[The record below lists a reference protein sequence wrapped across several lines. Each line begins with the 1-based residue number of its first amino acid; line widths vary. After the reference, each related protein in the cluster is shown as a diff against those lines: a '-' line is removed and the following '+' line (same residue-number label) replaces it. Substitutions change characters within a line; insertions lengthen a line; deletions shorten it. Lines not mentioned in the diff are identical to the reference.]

1 MTRHPAISPARP
13 SPTQATSNDLLGEHF
28 VSRSS
33 RARLALAAPALVVAA
48 SLLAG
53 CGALAD
59 GRLSSTEV
67 IVNGSSTVAPLAG
80 SAADLMRVQHPDV
93 QVSVAASGTGGG
105 IAKFCAGEIDVA
117 TASRHIKDEEIEA
130 CKANGI
136 EFVELE
142 VANDAITVILNPEND
157 WAQCL
162 TVEELATI
170 WAPESERVI
179 TSWAQVRD
187 GFPDIPLEL
196 YGAGTDSGTFDYF
209 TDVINGDEG
218 ASRTDYQPTEDDNV
232 TVTGVSGSLGALGY
246 LGFSYYEESADRIKS
261 VAIDN
266 GEGCI
271 EPKLE
276 TAQDGSY
283 APLSR
288 PLFIYV
294 SVAAYRGNP
303 NVRTYVDFFVRND
316 DAITRRALFVP
327 LSPAQR
333 QVAESTLA
341 ALIAGGES

>member
-1 MTRHPAISPARP
+1 M
-13 SPTQATSNDLLGEHF
+13 
-28 VSRSS
+28 SRTT
-33 RARLALAAPALVVAA
+33 RARRALAAPALVLAA

-80 SAADLMRVQHPDV
+80 AAADLMRREHPDV

-117 TASRHIKDEEIEA
+117 NASRHIKDEEIAA
-130 CKANGI
+130 CEANGI

-162 TVEELATI
+162 TVEELARI

-187 GFPDIPLEL
+187 GFPDVPLTL

-209 TDVINGDEG
+209 TDVINGEEG

-232 TVTGVSGSLGALGY
+232 TVTGVAGSVGALGY
-246 LGFSYYEESADRIKS
+246 LGFSYYEESADRIKPAS
-261 VAIDN
+261 IDN
-266 GEGCI
+266 GEGCVA
-271 EPKLE
+271 PALE
-276 TAQDGSY
+276 TAQNGTY

-288 PLFIYV
+288 PLFVYV
-294 SVAAYRGNP
+294 ATEAYRSNP
-303 NVRTYVDFFVRND
+303 NVRTYIDFFIAND

-327 LSPAQR
+327 LSPEQR
-333 QVAESTLA
+333 ATAEATLA
-341 ALIAGGES
+341 QLAGGGQS